1 MLKLA
6 PGKTAQDVKAFLTH
20 PSDPLPFVDI
30 DGIAV
35 ISPGFSGWVKL
46 NVAAGNSVAR
56 SQVLAKVTGKPDF
69 LLGMISSFTVE

>member
-1 MLKLA
+1 MLNLA

-20 PSDPLPFVDI
+20 PSGPPPFVDI
-30 DGIAV
+30 DGMAA

-46 NVAAGNSVAR
+46 NLAAGNSVAL
-56 SQVLAKVTGKPDF
+56 SQVLDKVTGKPDF